1 MLGLKVLKFICFHLI
16 GFLADLVQI
25 ADFMIR

>member
-1 MLGLKVLKFICFHLI
+1 MISVKIMKFICFHLI
-16 GFLADLVQI
+16 GFLADLIQI